1 VPQIKKRY
9 WFLLVLIIGFL
20 ALFFVGRNSRLLFAA
35 VDKQDLPEIERLLK
49 KGANPNIKRARTKW
63 WEYGDY
69 NTQCETP
76 LHCAN
81 TYDKLPMLKKLLE
94 YKADP
99 NIYTPNNCTPLR
111 TGLVNMEV
119 TKALIEAG
127 ADPNVKCKFH
137 IADLRPIGM
146 FVTSFEQFEY
156 LIAHGLDVHAVDSDS
171 GTFIHRFAAW
181 PIAVKLLI
189 KMGLDPNAK
198 PIGETYET
206 PLCEAVSSS
215 AVESVELLLKNGA
228 SPFLECYAG
237 NIPVD
242 KIIYRREFSSDDKE
256 KMARYDTIEK
266 LLRDA
271 MEKELAGKK

>member
-49 KGANPNIKRARTKW
+49 KGVNPNIIRDRDKW
-63 WEYGDY
+63 YDVY
-69 NTQCETP
+69 DHLSRCETP

-81 TYDKLPMLKKLLE
+81 TYNNLPMLKKLLA

-99 NIYTPNNCTPLR
+99 NIYTNNNCTPLWA
-111 TGLVNMEV
+111 GLDDMDF
-119 TKALIEAG
+119 TRALIEAG

-146 FVTSFEQFEY
+146 FVKSFEQFEY
-156 LIAHGLDVHAVDSDS
+156 LIAHGLDVHAVDNDS
-171 GTFIHRFAAW
+171 ATFIHRFAAW

-198 PIGETYET
+198 PIGKTYET

-228 SPFLECYAG
+228 SPLVECGKGRLPTAYISYAR
-237 NIPVD
+237 
-242 KIIYRREFSSDDKE
+242 KFYYDDKE
-256 KMARYDTIEK
+256 EMARIDAIEK
-266 LLRDA
+266 LLEDA
-271 MEKELAGKK
+271 MEKESAGKK